1 MKCLVIGAGNAGRPA
16 ARILNHVGRNV
27 TITDSKNLEEF
38 PTPIQETLLK
48 MKEEG
53 VNLHLGSD
61 TPNDME
67 DVDEVYISPNIPS
80 DAPIRDIIHSK
91 DTAKLNSRQISRI
104 INRLMVIDV
113 IGITGTLGKTS
124 TTHLVAEIFNE
135 SGWDVWTCSSL
146 HSNLLSEIIVEGIVQ
161 GLPQEKELAVL
172 ELPHGT
178 SRFMSEVDLKVGLL
192 TNIYPEHLSE
202 FEGSM
207 ERYIERKM
215 LITRSSQFF
224 VTSLKCRDLVEPT
237 RQDGFYFCNPQEERN
252 QDCHFWGDYSEEKL
266 KVFYQFNGH
275 EGNFETQFHLPG
287 YYRQNA
293 VAAAAVALIYGLKGE
308 EVKNALSNFK
318 GIDAHMEYLGNFCG
332 REVYFDAAYL
342 PEGMKPTLDCFKGN
356 PLIVVIDNPD
366 SSTPRDKYNIGQVL
380 GRYSKVIISSG
391 YNETM
396 KYLDMDAAREVL
408 LGAEGSDALKIAVE
422 DMETAAELSIKNS
435 QKGDTIL
442 HVGPGAVSAYHELKN
457 NMIKGLERGCQ
468 KYG

>member
-1 MKCLVIGAGNAGRPA
+1 
-16 ARILNHVGRNV
+16 
-27 TITDSKNLEEF
+27 
-38 PTPIQETLLK
+38 
-48 MKEEG
+48 
-53 VNLHLGSD
+53 
-61 TPNDME
+61 
-67 DVDEVYISPNIPS
+67 
-80 DAPIRDIIHSK
+80 
-91 DTAKLNSRQISRI
+91 
-104 INRLMVIDV
+104 
-113 IGITGTLGKTS
+113 
-124 TTHLVAEIFNE
+124 
-135 SGWDVWTCSSL
+135 
-146 HSNLLSEIIVEGIVQ
+146 
-161 GLPQEKELAVL
+161 
-172 ELPHGT
+172 
-178 SRFMSEVDLKVGLL
+178 
-192 TNIYPEHLSE
+192 
-202 FEGSM
+202 
-207 ERYIERKM
+207 
-215 LITRSSQFF
+215 
-224 VTSLKCRDLVEPT
+224 VEPA
-237 RQDGFYFCNPQEERN
+237 RHDGFHFCYHQKGTKP
-252 QDCHFWGDYSEEKL
+252 DCHFWGDYAEDKL

-275 EGNFETQFHLPG
+275 EGNFETQFHFPG

-356 PLIVVIDNPD
+356 PLVVVIDNPD

-396 KYLDMDAAREVL
+396 KYLDMEAAREVL
-408 LGAEGSDALKIAVE
+408 RGAECSDALKIAVE
-422 DMETAAELSIKNS
+422 NMETAAELSIKNS